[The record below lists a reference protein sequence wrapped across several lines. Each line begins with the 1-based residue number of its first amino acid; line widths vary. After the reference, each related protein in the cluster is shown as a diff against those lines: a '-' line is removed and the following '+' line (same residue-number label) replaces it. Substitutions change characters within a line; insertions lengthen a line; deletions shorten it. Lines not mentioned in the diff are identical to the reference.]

1 MKHPDQLI
9 LPLKSNCASTSFTIQ
24 KSYKVVKVSKLE
36 DIIGETCFGHRE
48 FLEVY
53 FASRSDLYN
62 QNHNKKRGFTGG
74 RLLVQS
80 H

>member
-1 MKHPDQLI
+1 M
-9 LPLKSNCASTSFTIQ
+9 
-24 KSYKVVKVSKLE
+24 VKVSKLE

-53 FASRSDLYN
+53 FASRSDFYN